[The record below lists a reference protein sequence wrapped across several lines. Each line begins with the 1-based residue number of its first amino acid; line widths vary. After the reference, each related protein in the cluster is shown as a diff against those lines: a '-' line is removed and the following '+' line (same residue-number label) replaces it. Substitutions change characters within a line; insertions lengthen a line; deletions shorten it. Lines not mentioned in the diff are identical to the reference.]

1 MGFRFPRSAR
11 TLGLVLIFLAAGS
24 AGSGSQ
30 SELVIYKEGTK
41 LYHWPGCPVVAG
53 SSDVLALSRAQ
64 AEGRGYKAHPECDP
78 SNPAAPPKSRAATGR
93 PAGPAPSEVV
103 YLGDAKYY
111 HRKDCTRLK
120 GVANPKSVTLAMAAK
135 SHWPCPACKAPILK
149 RSNEPAIPG
158 TNRRRDG

>member
-1 MGFRFPRSAR
+1 MGFRFPRSTC

-24 AGSGSQ
+24 AGTGSQ

-41 LYHWPGCPVVAG
+41 LYHRPGCPVVAG
-53 SSDVLALSRAQ
+53 ASDVLALTRAQ

-78 SNPAAPPKSRAATGR
+78 SNPAAPRVGAGTGR
-93 PAGPAPSEVV
+93 QTGPAPTEVV

-111 HRKDCTRLK
+111 HRKECTRLK
-120 GVANPKSVTLAMAAK
+120 GVTNPKSVALASAAK

-158 TNRRRDG
+158 TNRRRAG